1 MEELIAKRYIKA
13 IKESSDSSSVK
24 LVASVLSVLAEAFE
38 NEKFVAIINNPDVD
52 SKQKSEILLSSTKN
66 VNSKE
71 VDNLIKLLAENNR
84 LNILPAIAEGFRK
97 DLASS
102 TKTYTGIVYSDSD
115 LDDKTIQDLG
125 SGISK
130 KFDSTITLT
139 FVKNDFNGIKVS
151 VEDLGVE
158 IDFSKSKITNQII
171 EHIIKAI

>member
-13 IKESSDSSSVK
+13 IKKSFDGGSIE
-24 LVASVLSVLAEAFE
+24 LVASVFSVLAQSFKD
-38 NEKFVAIINNPDVD
+38 EKFIAIINNPDID
-52 SKQKSEILLSSTKN
+52 AKQKSEILLTSIKS

-71 VDNLIKLLAENNR
+71 IDNLIKLLAENNR

-97 DLASS
+97 DLALS
-102 TKTYTGIVYSDSD
+102 TRTYTGIIYSDSD
-115 LDDKTIQDLG
+115 LGDKVIQDLS

-130 KFDSTITLT
+130 KFDSSITLT
-139 FVKNDFNGIKVS
+139 FIKNNFNGIKVS

-171 EHIIKAI
+171 EHILKAI